1 MRSEALENIVALLH
15 NDDAPGPST
24 VDEWRTAYD
33 NLGLLVP
40 AHLDVVV
47 EPADGVR
54 GEWIGSGSG
63 PVVVYLHGGGYCIG
77 SLTSHRA
84 MLTHLAAATGGRV
97 LAVDYRLAPE
107 HPFPAALEDAVAAYR
122 HVAAACNPSSVVVAG
137 DSAGGGLTVAT
148 LVALRRPS
156 PRSRDL
162 PVPMGGP
169 DPERRHHPT
178 QRRDRSTR
186 ASHRPRPL
194 GSRIRRHHRS
204 TSPRAQP
211 SVR

>member
-1 MRSEALENIVALLH
+1 M
-15 NDDAPGPST
+15 
-24 VDEWRTAYD
+24 
-33 NLGLLVP
+33 
-40 AHLDVVV
+40 VV

-148 LVALRRPS
+148 LVALRDAKVNVRLINQGASEVNIIVGVAPEDFERAVQALYDEFVDS
-156 PRSRDL
+156 APRSWA
-162 PVPMGGP
+162 PP
-169 DPERRHHPT
+169 
-178 QRRDRSTR
+178 
-186 ASHRPRPL
+186 AK
-194 GSRIRRHHRS
+194 
-204 TSPRAQP
+204 
-211 SVR
+211 